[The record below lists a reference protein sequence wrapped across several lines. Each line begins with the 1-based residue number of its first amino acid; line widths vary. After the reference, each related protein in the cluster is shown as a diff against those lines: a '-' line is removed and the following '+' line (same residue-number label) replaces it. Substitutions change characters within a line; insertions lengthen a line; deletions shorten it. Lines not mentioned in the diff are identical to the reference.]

1 MSSYDVFV
9 SHSSRDAEIAQ
20 LIVQE
25 LERQGWKCWVAP
37 RDIAPGTTW
46 AAAIVQGLDQSRV
59 MVLVYSPAADQS
71 QQVLREIQRAVTR
84 NMPILPFRLQ
94 DFAMSQEMQYFLGTT
109 HWLNAYPP
117 PLPLRVNQ
125 LAEAVR
131 GLLNRPQAAT
141 SAPVGLQPIVVQPFV
156 PPVVVPVTPMDQ
168 WDAPEGNGAWARF
181 WRWLNSG

>member
-1 MSSYDVFV
+1 MPQYDVFL

-20 LIVQE
+20 LIVSE
-25 LERQGWKCWVAP
+25 LERRSWKCWVAP

-46 AAAIVQGLDQSRV
+46 AAGIVQGLDNSRV
-59 MVLVYSPAADQS
+59 MVLIYSPAADQS

-125 LAEAVR
+125 LADAVR
-131 GLLNRPQAAT
+131 GLLSAVNTNPQSYAPQPVVLQPVAHV
-141 SAPVGLQPIVVQPFV
+141 APVTVSPI
-156 PPVVVPVTPMDQ
+156 DQ
-168 WDAPEGNGAWARF
+168 WDAPSGNGPLARF

>member
-1 MSSYDVFV
+1 MPNYDVFL
-9 SHSSRDAEIAQ
+9 SHSSRDAEVAQ
-20 LIVQE
+20 LIVSE
-25 LERQGWKCWVAP
+25 LERRGWKCWVAP

-46 AAAIVQGLDQSRV
+46 AAAIVQGLDNSRL

-125 LAEAVR
+125 LADAVR
-131 GLLNRPQAAT
+131 GLL
-141 SAPVGLQPIVVQPFV
+141 SASGNSPGSYVAQPVVVQPVSPGIQV
-156 PPVVVPVTPMDQ
+156 PISPIDQ
-168 WDAPEGNGAWARF
+168 WDAPSGNGPFARF
-181 WRWLNSG
+181 WRWLNSGS